1 MAKLPSTP
9 WPVRIVALVIGVLA
23 SLYILE
29 VRSFGSR
36 FGELMGAYLRTPA
49 AKPAEN
55 GIPSLKGEPGTVPV
69 TIISDKKP
77 DGK

>member
-1 MAKLPSTP
+1 MPKLPSTP
-9 WPVRIVALVIGVLA
+9 WPVRAVALVIGVLA

-36 FGELMGAYLRTPA
+36 FGELLGTYLRTPA
-49 AKPAEN
+49 KPAET